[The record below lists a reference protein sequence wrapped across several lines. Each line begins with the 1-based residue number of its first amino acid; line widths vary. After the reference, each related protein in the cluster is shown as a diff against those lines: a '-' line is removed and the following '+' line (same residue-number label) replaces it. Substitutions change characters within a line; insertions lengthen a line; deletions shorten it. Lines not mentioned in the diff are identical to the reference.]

1 MAKYRINVTEVLEDG
16 TEQPILSGPEALG
29 QDFNGFTLITVLPN
43 GDGVCSIRDM
53 DILELMSAF
62 ASDGS
67 LSRAAE
73 LAVGIKKWWR
83 EAEADAAD

>member
-1 MAKYRINVTEVLEDG
+1 MAKYRINVTKVLEDG

-29 QDFNGFTLITVLPN
+29 QDFKGFTLITVLPN
-43 GDGVCSIRDM
+43 GDGGSFICGRS
-53 DILELMSAF
+53 ILELMSAF
-62 ASDGS
+62 DSDEN

-73 LAVGIKKWWR
+73 LAVGFKKWRR